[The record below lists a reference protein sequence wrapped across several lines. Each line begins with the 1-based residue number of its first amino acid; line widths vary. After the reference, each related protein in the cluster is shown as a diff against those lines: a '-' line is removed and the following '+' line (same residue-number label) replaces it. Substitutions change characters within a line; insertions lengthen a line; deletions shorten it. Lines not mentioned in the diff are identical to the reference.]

1 MNRAI
6 PVAVLFGGL
15 LPTALAHAHGQAI
28 QVEPSSGMLIVVG
41 GIDDANGYASQ
52 VFVESDS
59 AGDPQFPAAVPY
71 PPCSS
76 CTVWNVP
83 GFEIAG
89 MAEHSKLR
97 LELVPRPSNVGDSAE
112 NRLLWYWNPLKE
124 EVEEAPAEATFY
136 LRALGNQSMALTAAT
151 TLAPPP
157 IQIAEPL
164 AADQGF
170 HNHGLLGY
178 ALSANPA
185 APAGAYGFFARLTS
199 DQYTPSDPILVVI
212 NHIDH
217 LSGAPD
223 YAQIVP
229 AALVINSAAF
239 LPGDYNHNDVVDA
252 ADYTVWR
259 DTLGQAGMRLPA
271 DGSGNQFVDQ
281 DDYLVWRDNFGRE
294 FEGSAAS
301 GGPPPT
307 AATLPEPSSISQL
320 LLVAVANFPTTWRR
334 IRRGYGWSVKPP
346 ADGRIRG
353 LATNGW
359 NCRRFR
365 KRRTPIAA

>member
-1 MNRAI
+1 MDRAI

-28 QVEPSSGMLIVVG
+28 RVEPSSGMLTVVG
-41 GIDDANGYASQ
+41 GIDDATGYASQ

-59 AGDPQFPAAVPY
+59 AGDPQFPAAIPY

-83 GFEIAG
+83 GIEITG

-97 LELVPRPSNVGDSAE
+97 IEVVPRPSNVGDSTE
-112 NRLLWYWNPLKE
+112 NRLLWYWNPLTE
-124 EVEEAPAEATFY
+124 SVEEAPAEATFY

-185 APAGAYGFFARLTS
+185 APAGAYGFFARLSS
-199 DQYTPSDPILVVI
+199 DQYTPSDPFLVVI

-217 LSGAPD
+217 LNGAPD
-223 YAQIVP
+223 YARIVP
-229 AALVINSAAF
+229 AALAINAAAF

-281 DDYLVWRDNFGRE
+281 DDYLVWRDHFGRE
-294 FEGSAAS
+294 FNGSATS
-301 GGPPPT
+301 GGLAGT
-307 AATLPEPSSISQL
+307 AVTAPEPSALWLFQFTAAASVTL
-320 LLVAVANFPTTWRR
+320 KRRR
-334 IRRGYGWSVKPP
+334 IE
-346 ADGRIRG
+346 
-353 LATNGW
+353 
-359 NCRRFR
+359 R
-365 KRRTPIAA
+365 K